1 MIGFY
6 MERLGKWEYSI
17 QASSGGLFEVNAKIQ
32 SLSKK
37 RSELEQQMFEED
49 HEFHQA
55 KTELNQQ
62 KAQEKAWE
70 KLIEERWNQLEFA
83 I

>member
-37 RSELEQQMFEED
+37 RAELE
-49 HEFHQA
+49 
-55 KTELNQQ
+55 
-62 KAQEKAWE
+62 
-70 KLIEERWNQLEFA
+70 
-83 I
+83 

>member
-1 MIGFY
+1 MADQGSKREFEDMIGFY

-37 RSELEQQMFEED
+37 RAELE
-49 HEFHQA
+49 
-55 KTELNQQ
+55 
-62 KAQEKAWE
+62 
-70 KLIEERWNQLEFA
+70 
-83 I
+83 